1 MGHSGLGHMTLRDI
15 PANFGPCAL
24 TIGNF
29 DGVHAGHRE
38 IMRRVVRVAA
48 EHGWKASVLT
58 FDPHPTRV
66 VAPARAPQLMTTP
79 EQRRELMREDGIE
92 QVLILPFD
100 RSVAQWTPEQFVK
113 DLLVDRLG
121 VKLVLVGADFRFG
134 HKQAGDTALLAEL
147 GKRFG
152 FKLELI
158 SPVIVRGER
167 VSSSLIRKLVQE
179 GRVTR
184 ACRLLSRPF
193 SLEGDVVPGHGVG
206 SKQTVPTLN
215 LATPSEVLPASGV
228 YISKTR
234 DLDADRR
241 WQSITNVGYRPT
253 FGGDALTI
261 ETFLLQ
267 PLTGDTPK
275 RIHVEF
281 LWRVREERKFDSP
294 EALKAQIMHDV
305 GRAQAYFRRRAVH
318 LALQSGEKL

>member
-1 MGHSGLGHMTLRDI
+1 MTLEDI

-38 IMRRVVRVAA
+38 IMRRVARAAA

-58 FDPHPTRV
+58 FDPHPTKV
-66 VAPARAPQLMTTP
+66 VAPSRAPQLMSTP

-92 QVLILPFD
+92 QVLILPFNQ
-100 RSVAQWTPEQFVK
+100 SVAQWTPEQFVK

-134 HKQAGDTALLAEL
+134 HKQAGDTTLLAAL

-152 FKLELI
+152 FEVELI
-158 SPVIVRGER
+158 SPIIVRGER
-167 VSSSLIRKLVQE
+167 VSSSLIRKLVQA
-179 GRVTR
+179 GRVAR

-193 SLEGDVVPGHGVG
+193 SLEGDVVSGHGIG
-206 SKQTVPTLN
+206 SKRTVPTLN
-215 LATPSEVLPASGV
+215 LATRSEVLPASGV
-228 YISKTR
+228 YITRTR
-234 DLDADRR
+234 DLDTDRLWR
-241 WQSITNVGYRPT
+241 SITNVGYRPT

-267 PLTGDTPK
+267 PLTEDTPK
-275 RIHVEF
+275 RIRVQF
-281 LWRVREERKFDSP
+281 LWHVREERKFDSP
-294 EALKAQIMHDV
+294 EALKAQILRDV
-305 GRAQAYFRRRAVH
+305 GRAQAYFRRRA
-318 LALQSGEKL
+318 LQSEKL